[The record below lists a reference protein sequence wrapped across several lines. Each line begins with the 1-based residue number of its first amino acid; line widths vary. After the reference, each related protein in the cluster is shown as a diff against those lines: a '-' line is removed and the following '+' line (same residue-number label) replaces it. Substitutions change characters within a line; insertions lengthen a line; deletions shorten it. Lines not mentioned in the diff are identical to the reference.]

1 MTSQSPAYIEGAT
14 VIAQERLT
22 DDVYCLTVAATTGGT
37 PGQFYMVRAWDR
49 EPLLARP
56 ISLHSMDRDT
66 VSFLYQ
72 VRGRGTELLS
82 RLGQGGE
89 VTLTGPLGHGFRT
102 EELRGRIAIV
112 TGGIGIAPMFC
123 LARTL
128 PSSDVTVIAGFRSR
142 PYAVAEFLT
151 LGIDVLVA
159 TEDGCQGAG
168 GFCTD
173 IFDPTAFDTVLACGP
188 TPMMAR
194 VADLCA
200 RAGVPC
206 QVSLEAHM
214 ACGVGA
220 CLVCPCATVVG
231 NKRVCA
237 DGPVFDAAE
246 VIWHA

>member
-1 MTSQSPAYIEGAT
+1 MTIPSPAYIEGVT
-14 VIAQERLT
+14 VLSQERLT
-22 DDVYCLTVAATTGGT
+22 DDVYRLSVETTTGGA

-56 ISLHSMDRDT
+56 ISIHSVAEDT

-72 VRGRGTELLS
+72 VRGTGTELLA
-82 RLGQGGE
+82 RLEQGGT
-89 VTLTGPLGHGFRT
+89 VALTGPLGHGFRT

-128 PSSDVTVIAGFRSR
+128 PPGDVTVIAGFKSR
-142 PYAVAEFLT
+142 PYAVAQLLD
-151 LGIDVLVA
+151 LGVDVRVA
-159 TEDGCQGAG
+159 TEDGSDGTR
-168 GFCTD
+168 GFCTA
-173 IFDPTAFDTVLACGP
+173 IFDPHAYDTVVTCGP

-194 VADLCA
+194 VAQLCA
-200 RAGVPC
+200 ETGAPC
-206 QVSLEAHM
+206 QASLEAHM

-220 CLVCPCATVVG
+220 CLVCSCPTVQG
-231 NKRVCA
+231 NQRVCA

>member
-1 MTSQSPAYIEGAT
+1 MTSPSPAYVEGAT
-14 VIAQERLT
+14 VLSQERLT
-22 DDVYCLTVAATTGGT
+22 EDVFRLTVATTTGGT
-37 PGQFYMVRAWDR
+37 SGQFYMVRAWER

-56 ISLHSMDRDT
+56 ISIHNVSEDT

-72 VRGRGTELLS
+72 VCGRGTELLA
-82 RLGQGGE
+82 RLGQGGT
-89 VTLTGPLGHGFRT
+89 VALTGPLGHGFRT
-102 EELRGRIAIV
+102 SELRGRIAIV

-128 PSSDVTVIAGFRSR
+128 PTGDVTIIAGFKST
-142 PYAVAEFLT
+142 PYAVAQLVD
-151 LGIDVLVA
+151 LGVNVRVS
-159 TEDGCQGAG
+159 TEDGCDGTR
-168 GFCTD
+168 GFCTE
-173 IFDPTAFDTVLACGP
+173 IFDPHVYDTVVTCGP

-194 VADLCA
+194 VAQLCA
-200 RAGVPC
+200 EAGVYC
-206 QVSLEAHM
+206 QASLEAHM

-220 CLVCPCATVVG
+220 CLVCSCPTVEG

>member
-1 MTSQSPAYIEGAT
+1 MTNPTPTYVEGAT
-14 VIAQERLT
+14 VLAQDRLT
-22 DDVYCLTVAATTGGT
+22 EDVYRLTVETTTGGT

-56 ISLHSMDRDT
+56 ISIHSIDEDT

-72 VRGRGTELLS
+72 VRGRGTELLA
-82 RLGQGGE
+82 RLDEGGQ
-89 VTLTGPLGHGFRT
+89 VTLTGPLGNGFRT
-102 EELRGRIAIV
+102 GELHGRIAMV

-123 LARTL
+123 LASTL
-128 PSSDVTVIAGFRSR
+128 PPGVVTVIAGFKST
-142 PYAVAEFLT
+142 PYAVAQLLNAGVE
-151 LGIDVLVA
+151 VRVA
-159 TEDGCQGAG
+159 TEDGCDGTR
-168 GFCTD
+168 GFCTE
-173 IFDPTAFDTVLACGP
+173 IFDPHIYDTVVTCGP

-194 VADLCA
+194 VAQLCA
-200 RAGVPC
+200 DAGVPC
-206 QVSLEAHM
+206 QASLEAHM

-220 CLVCPCATVVG
+220 CLGCSFPTVSG